1 MPVNVHRPQTAKC
14 AAGHSHKSSH
24 MGVVAMR
31 RRPVNGRKDELL
43 KQPGADLQDAAAG
56 LLPG

>member
-1 MPVNVHRPQTAKC
+1 
-14 AAGHSHKSSH
+14 
-24 MGVVAMR
+24 MR

-56 LLPG
+56 LLPGYAESNTNGLRRSRAV